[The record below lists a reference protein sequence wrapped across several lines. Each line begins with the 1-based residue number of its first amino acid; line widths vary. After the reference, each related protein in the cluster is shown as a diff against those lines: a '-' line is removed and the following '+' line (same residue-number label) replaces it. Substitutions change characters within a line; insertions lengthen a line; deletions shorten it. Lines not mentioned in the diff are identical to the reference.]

1 MQSFT
6 GAEQLG
12 LARVRQYEVF
22 DCMQDFACMER
33 PRMDRVRQY
42 EVFDCTQDFACMERP
57 RMDGVRQQVKDANAF
72 DLAPVLAAAGGAE
85 ADVAEGIAWQRQD
98 GVQQV
103 KDAN

>member
-6 GAEQLG
+6 GAERLG
-12 LARVRQYEVF
+12 LARVQQY
-22 DCMQDFACMER
+22 D
-33 PRMDRVRQY
+33 
-42 EVFDCTQDFACMERP
+42 VFDCTQDFACMERP
-57 RMDGVRQQVKDANAF
+57 RMDGVRQQVEDANAF
-72 DLAPVLAAAGGAE
+72 DLAPVLAAVGGAE